1 MDRQAVVNSD
11 SYEGPIGVSLSRI
24 SWGLFPPETE
34 KKMYWWGFPSIGL
47 GAVNQFVSMFLLYY
61 YNQIL
66 GLSAALVGLALFI
79 SVVFDAVSDP
89 LIAYWSDR
97 YQGEFGRRIPFM
109 FAAIVPMSLS
119 LFALFALNLGD
130 ADWILFSQLTVLI
143 VVFRVS
149 QTLFF
154 VPRMALG
161 VELYKDYTDRNRLIS
176 AAEVFALAGISLCMA
191 PILLLM
197 PDWDQAHLYPWA
209 ALWVSFLLGWS
220 AFMGTSKLSAVEKN
234 SFQSNRVGKAARFS
248 WKQLGREAVALFSN
262 KNWMTLLFAFLFF
275 SLNGGIQ
282 GGDSIYFNNHLFK
295 FSPSD
300 LFWSG
305 PLMLGGSLVAALL
318 VSKISKGQDKRRL
331 VIISGSMSFVI
342 APLLLG
348 LMAAERYFGYDF
360 LPEAGDGVLSP
371 LWWLWAFHG
380 FLNGGIWIFFI
391 ILVQSMFAD
400 VVEEH
405 QAKTNSRSDG
415 LVLVGSNLVTKL
427 VGSVGVLLAGV
438 IIKWAG
444 FDDASSLELKEVAV
458 YNLAAIKVAVSLLLV
473 PLGLLC
479 LTRYT
484 LSAEQ
489 HLRNLRNLG
498 YEKEI

>member
-1 MDRQAVVNSD
+1 
-11 SYEGPIGVSLSRI
+11 
-24 SWGLFPPETE
+24 
-34 KKMYWWGFPSIGL
+34 
-47 GAVNQFVSMFLLYY
+47 
-61 YNQIL
+61 
-66 GLSAALVGLALFI
+66 
-79 SVVFDAVSDP
+79 
-89 LIAYWSDR
+89 
-97 YQGEFGRRIPFM
+97 M

-119 LFALFALNLGD
+119 LFALFVLNLGN
-130 ADWILFSQLTVLI
+130 ADWILFAQLTVLI

-161 VELYKDYTDRNRLIS
+161 VELYKDYTERNRLIS
-176 AAEVFALAGISLCMA
+176 AGQVFALAGISICMA

-220 AFMGTSKLSAVEKN
+220 AFMGTSKLSAVEKKN
-234 SFQSNRVGKAARFS
+234 SFQSNLIGKAARFS
-248 WKQLGREAVALFSN
+248 WEQLRREVVALFLN

-282 GGDSIYFNNHLFK
+282 GGDAIYFNNHLFK

-305 PLMLGGSLVAALL
+305 PLMVGGALFAALL
-318 VSKISKGQDKRRL
+318 VSKISKGRDKRRL

-342 APLLLG
+342 APLLVG
-348 LMAAERYFGYDF
+348 LLAAEQHFGYDF
-360 LPEAGDGVLSP
+360 LPEAGGGALSP
-371 LWWLWAFHG
+371 LWWLWALHG
-380 FLNGGIWIFFI
+380 FLNGGVWVFFFI
-391 ILVQSMFAD
+391 IVQSMFAD

-405 QAKTNSRSDG
+405 QSKTNSRSDG

-427 VGSVGVLLAGV
+427 VGSVGVLLSGV
-438 IIKWAG
+438 IVKWAG
-444 FDDASSLELKEVAV
+444 FDDASTLELKEVAV
-458 YNLAAIKVAVSLLLV
+458 YNLAEIKVAVSLLLV

>member
-1 MDRQAVVNSD
+1 MSV
-11 SYEGPIGVSLSRI
+11 SRI
-24 SWGLFPPETE
+24 WWGLLSPDTE

-47 GAVNQFVSMFLLYY
+47 GAVNEFLSMFLLYY

-66 GLSAALVGLALFI
+66 GLSAALVGLALFV
-79 SVVFDAVSDP
+79 SVVFDAISDP
-89 LIAYWSDR
+89 AIAYWSDR
-97 YQGEFGRRIPFM
+97 HQGEFGRRIPFM
-109 FAAIVPMSLS
+109 FVAIVPMTLS
-119 LFALFALNLGD
+119 LLALFVIKLGD
-130 ADWILFSQLTVLI
+130 AEWLLFGQLTVLI

-149 QTLFF
+149 QTTFF

-161 VELYKDYTDRNRLIS
+161 VELYKDYSERNRLIS
-176 AAEVFALAGISLCMA
+176 VGQVCALVGISLCMA

-209 ALWVSFLLGWS
+209 ASWVAFLLGWS
-220 AFMGTSKLSAVEKN
+220 ALMGTSKLSAVEKN
-234 SFQSNRVGKAARFS
+234 SFQSNRSGKVARFS
-248 WKQLGREAVALFSN
+248 WKELQREAGALFLN

-282 GGDSIYFNNHLFK
+282 GGDAIYFNNHLFK

-305 PLMLGGSLVAALL
+305 PLMVGGALVAALL
-318 VSKISKGQDKRRL
+318 VSEFSKGKDKRTL
-331 VIISGSMSFVI
+331 VIISGSLSFVI
-342 APLLLG
+342 APLLVG
-348 LMAAERYFGYDF
+348 LMAAERYFGFDF
-360 LPEAGDGVLSP
+360 LPEAGGGVLSP

-380 FLNGGIWIFFI
+380 FLNGGIWVFFFI
-391 ILVQSMFAD
+391 IVQSMFAD

-405 QAKTNSRSDG
+405 QSMTSSRSDG

-444 FDDASSLELKEVAV
+444 FDEASNQELKEVAV
-458 YNLAAIKVAVSLLLV
+458 YNLATIKVAVSLFLV

-484 LSAEQ
+484 LSEEQ

>member
-1 MDRQAVVNSD
+1 
-11 SYEGPIGVSLSRI
+11 
-24 SWGLFPPETE
+24 
-34 KKMYWWGFPSIGL
+34 
-47 GAVNQFVSMFLLYY
+47 
-61 YNQIL
+61 
-66 GLSAALVGLALFI
+66 
-79 SVVFDAVSDP
+79 
-89 LIAYWSDR
+89 
-97 YQGEFGRRIPFM
+97 M

-119 LFALFALNLGD
+119 LFALFVLNLGN
-130 ADWILFSQLTVLI
+130 ADWILFAQLTVLI

-161 VELYKDYTDRNRLIS
+161 VELYKDYTERNRLIS
-176 AAEVFALAGISLCMA
+176 AGQVFALAGISICMA

-220 AFMGTSKLSAVEKN
+220 AFMGTSKLSAVEKKN
-234 SFQSNRVGKAARFS
+234 SFQSNLIGKAARFS
-248 WKQLGREAVALFSN
+248 WEQLRREVVALFLN

-282 GGDSIYFNNHLFK
+282 GGDAIYFNNHLFK

-305 PLMLGGSLVAALL
+305 PLMVGGALFAALL
-318 VSKISKGQDKRRL
+318 VSKISKGRDKRRL

-342 APLLLG
+342 APLLVG
-348 LMAAERYFGYDF
+348 LLAAEQHFGYDF
-360 LPEAGDGVLSP
+360 LPEAGGGALSP
-371 LWWLWAFHG
+371 LWWLWALHG
-380 FLNGGIWIFFI
+380 FLNGGVWVFFFI
-391 ILVQSMFAD
+391 IVQSMFAD

-405 QAKTNSRSDG
+405 QSKTNSRSDG

-427 VGSVGVLLAGV
+427 VGSVGVLLSGV
-438 IIKWAG
+438 IVKWAG
-444 FDDASSLELKEVAV
+444 FDDASTLELKEVAV
-458 YNLAAIKVAVSLLLV
+458 YNLAEVKVAVSLLLV